1 MEALQ
6 FYDKC
11 LKITRQATTLD
22 NVAVFVNKSACL
34 LSLEKYAHVVVE
46 CNDAIRL
53 LKNYK
58 NRNEGKHTSEDVKR
72 MQQMDLR
79 IAVRK
84 ATALSKQGKVP
95 EAIAEYERAEKIDP
109 KNAQVRK
116 ELDVLRRM

>member
-1 MEALQ
+1 M
-6 FYDKC
+6 
-11 LKITRQATTLD
+11 
-22 NVAVFVNKSACL
+22 AVFVNKAACL
-34 LSLEKYAHVVVE
+34 LSLEKYAQVIVE

-58 NRNEGKHTSEDVKR
+58 NRNEGKHTSEDMKR

-84 ATALSKQGKVP
+84 AAALAKQGKVP

-109 KNAQVRK
+109 KNTQIRK
-116 ELDVLRRM
+116 DLDILRRM